1 MRESPESSAIQVDR
15 GWCGVTAAAWGAAP
29 AAGRETR
36 SNADADQQ
44 VNSEPAAIIPETL
57 AAVIP
62 GGDACGY
69 LSRVRDRFRP

>member
-1 MRESPESSAIQVDR
+1 M
-15 GWCGVTAAAWGAAP
+15 AAAWGTALAAY
-29 AAGRETR
+29 RETR
-36 SNADADQQ
+36 SDADADWE